1 MKKSRSQVR
10 RSTCSIS
17 HVLHKIDTLESKTKR
32 VLYALGY
39 RSSEISK
46 TFRQMITV
54 CNSVSIVFLQFDL
67 LHEALYVLQKAV
79 QTDTCMFFEGEFEDR
94 TWQSRPLIYC
104 NLGYLLLR
112 VKDYTGSLK
121 FLYDAE
127 SLLIEIKQMS
137 NVGQEANLGDMALS
151 HAAIT
156 FLVLCSIQRYEQ
168 AEKYL
173 ESATEQL
180 NLIIRGDR
188 QSRINRSGC
197 SNLYCLFTLAIEII
211 QLVNGGDLAA
221 ALSRCKSTLKQIKEE
236 KSASTALLEKF
247 VKSGSY
253 DEGINILLSDEYRSI
268 MFITTFFPFIAPRT
282 PVINFSELSRA
293 QEKAR
298 ANPLTKR
305 EMATI
310 ISATARHEGQ
320 DNYAL
325 IMKDALANAKKTI

>member
-1 MKKSRSQVR
+1 MKKSRSKT
-10 RSTCSIS
+10 SKSSCSIS
-17 HVLHKIDTLESKTKR
+17 QVLQKIDTLESKTKR
-32 VLYALGY
+32 VLYVLGY

-46 TFRQMITV
+46 SFRQMISV

-67 LHEALYVLQKAV
+67 LHDALYVLQKAV
-79 QTDTCMFFEGEFEDR
+79 QTDTCMFFEGDFEDR

-137 NVGQEANLGDMALS
+137 KSNLEANLGDLTLAHS
-151 HAAIT
+151 CVT
-156 FLVLCSIQRYEQ
+156 FSVLCSIQRFEQ

-180 NLIIRGDR
+180 NAIIRGDR
-188 QSRINRSGC
+188 QSRINRAGC

-211 QLVNGGDLAA
+211 QLVNGGDIVEAV
-221 ALSRCKSTLKQIKEE
+221 SKCKSTLKQIKEE
-236 KSASTALLEKF
+236 KTASTALLDKF
-247 VKSGSY
+247 VKSASY
-253 DEGINILLSDEYRSI
+253 DEGVEILLSDEFRSI
-268 MFITTFFPFIAPRT
+268 LFITTYFPFIAPRT
-282 PVINFSELSRA
+282 PVINFAELSRA

-298 ANPLTKR
+298 TTQLNKR
-305 EMATI
+305 EMASL
-310 ISATARHEGQ
+310 ISAGGRHEGQ

-325 IMKDALANAKKTI
+325 IMKDALANAKKAA